1 MVAVLVVSTAKPGRT
16 LMDPKA
22 VLVIDNVQAMAAA
35 AGIAM
40 QQIVRADVRIR
51 IKSFRRPAIV
61 VS

>member
-1 MVAVLVVSTAKPGRT
+1 MVAVLVVSTAEPGRT
-16 LMDPKA
+16 SRDPKA
-22 VLVIDNVQAMAAA
+22 VLVIDIVQLMAAA

-51 IKSFRRPAIV
+51 IRSFRMPPTV